1 MSTAALRAFTPTEVV
16 MALGQVPGWRLQG
29 DGDAVVIEK
38 TFEFA
43 EHTQALLFVNSV
55 GWLSEKL
62 NHHPEL
68 VLTYKRCVVRW
79 NTHDVRGLS
88 RLDFEAATQTDA
100 LLQA

>member
-1 MSTAALRAFTPTEVV
+1 MNTAVLRACTPTEVV

-62 NHHPEL
+62 KHHPEV
-68 VLTYKRCVVRW
+68 VLNHRCCVIRW
-79 NTHDVRGLS
+79 CTHDVQGLS
-88 RLDFEAATQTDA
+88 RLDFDAARQTDG
-100 LLQA
+100 LLPA